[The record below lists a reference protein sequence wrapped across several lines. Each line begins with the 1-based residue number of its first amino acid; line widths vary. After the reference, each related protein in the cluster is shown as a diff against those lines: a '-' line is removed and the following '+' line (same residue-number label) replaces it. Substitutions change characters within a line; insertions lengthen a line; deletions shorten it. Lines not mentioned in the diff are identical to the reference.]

1 VARSRFFPPDN
12 VTHGEWTYLL
22 QRFGE
27 REAKERRAR
36 VRATLKRLV
45 KNGKSAK
52 AIHEGM
58 MRGIRLWPGASV
70 TAAEARRYN
79 AKIARVRKDVARAL
93 AGLRSLV
100 PTEATVASLGGLS
113 FSTTTIR
120 LPHLDDDE
128 LFAMRDVWLRPVTRP
143 MRRRGRPTAP
153 WTHAADGA
161 LKEAKIGNADRRELL
176 AAFGFVRED

>member
-113 FSTTTIR
+113 FSTTMNSSRCATCGCGR
-120 LPHLDDDE
+120 SL
-128 LFAMRDVWLRPVTRP
+128 ARCGGAGAR
-143 MRRRGRPTAP
+143 RRRGRTRPM
-153 WTHAADGA
+153 G
-161 LKEAKIGNADRRELL
+161 R
-176 AAFGFVRED
+176 